1 MNEYTLAAL
10 ALDLG
15 IIYYLCKIYGKYILN
30 RKKFTEITLITLSII
45 TITVNT
51 MLSSTDFVSLVVS
64 TVTALAIATGTHL
77 IFRKTMEE
85 LNIEI
90 ELVNKF
96 NQLKKRLLNH

>member
-15 IIYYLCKIYGKYILN
+15 IIYYLCKIYGKHILN
-30 RKKFTEITLITLSII
+30 RKKVTEITLITLSII
-45 TITVNT
+45 TIIANT
-51 MLSSTDFVSLVVS
+51 IFSSTDSVSLVVS
-64 TVTALAIATGTHL
+64 TVTALAIAVGTHL
-77 IFRKTMEE
+77 IFKKTMEE